1 MKSLA
6 RFLLCTLLLLSLTSC
21 GGGGGGSDN
30 SPPPNEQG
38 DDSGS
43 DDGGDQPTDP
53 GDDTGSDD
61 TGTTNHRIAG
71 TVTAERFSD
80 TDSDSN
86 DPQAPIVPN
95 NQPSEAQLLGN
106 PVVLGGFAS
115 AEGSGQAEHRFQAEG
130 DSEDWFSL
138 SLSAD
143 QSIRLTIHDFQ
154 PLSPLQNDLDLYLY
168 QSDAPD
174 TPVQSSTG
182 GISDSESIRV
192 PASGDY
198 LLEVR
203 AVAGISAYTLKID
216 SSDDRILP
224 ASPSVGDDF
233 APGELIVKWKQAPTV
248 AALNNRRLQPTGSPA
263 RGSRLRRYR
272 LADFADSSPPR
283 LHPVQ
288 KSHPQANAHTLA
300 KLRTLMELKQLQADP
315 AVDYVEPNYRYYSL
329 RAPSDPLYLRQWHYR
344 NVHLP
349 EAWDITTGSADTV
362 VAVLDTGIYKAHPDF
377 GGKLTPGY
385 DFISDPESAGD
396 GDGID
401 DDPEDPGDQ
410 ALQNR
415 SSWHGTHVAG
425 TVGAFTDNTSGVSGA
440 GWQSLVMPLRVL
452 GISGGST
459 YDVAQAVRYAAGLAN
474 DSGAIPAQKA
484 GVINMSFGGSE
495 FSQTLQDALSEAR
508 AQGVV
513 LVAAAGNDSSDT
525 PTYPAAMEGVIAV
538 SATDFNNEQ
547 APYSNFGNWV
557 DLAAPGGDMSADANV
572 DGFSDGVLS
581 TYVNETKG
589 GNELSPSYASLQGTS
604 MASPHASGVFALMKA
619 VNPQLTPDDIDALLA
634 SGQLTTD
641 LGETGR
647 DPVYGYG
654 LLDAYKAVQAAG
666 QEPAEPVITADPETL
681 NFSATLTALEV
692 EIRNIGADGAAVSSS
707 PQPGAGWI
715 SSVEPMV
722 VDTATGFGTYR
733 VTVDRTGLTDGIYN
747 SEVVFPMNGTENY
760 HLPVNLQVGST
771 TSGNYAGYLYILL
784 LKASDEDGD
793 GISDYETVRQLAKST
808 DNGEYTFEFTGVE
821 PGNYTIAAG
830 SDLNANGTICDPG
843 EACGYYPASGQED
856 SVTVDRDLENLSLIA
871 SYYSDANTSASSAG
885 GEQTGQR
892 RPIGKLKIRRAE

>member
-6 RFLLCTLLLLSLTSC
+6 HLLLCTLLLLSLAAC
-21 GGGGGGSDN
+21 GGGGGGSD
-30 SPPPNEQG
+30 SRPPSSEQG
-38 DDSGS
+38 DGSDDDSG
-43 DDGGDQPTDP
+43 DGGDQPTDP
-53 GDDTGSDD
+53 GDS
-61 TGTTNHRIAG
+61 HRIAG

-86 DPQAPIVPN
+86 DPKAPIVPN

-115 AEGSGQAEHRFQAEG
+115 AEGSNNQAEHRFWDEG

-138 SLSAD
+138 SLSQG

-154 PLSPLQNDLDLYLY
+154 TLSPLQNDLDLYLY
-168 QSDAPD
+168 RLDD
-174 TPVQSSTG
+174 TGSAVEVASSTS
-182 GISDSESIRV
+182 GISDSESIQV
-192 PASGDY
+192 PESGDY

-216 SSDDRILP
+216 SSDDRGLL

-233 APGELIVKWKQAPTV
+233 APGELIIKWKQAPTV
-248 AALNNRRLQPTGSPA
+248 AALNGRRLQPTGGPA
-263 RGSRLRRYR
+263 RDGRLRRYR
-272 LADFADSSPPR
+272 LADLAEPGPPR

-288 KSHPQANAHTLA
+288 KSHPNANAHTLA
-300 KLRTLMELKQLQADP
+300 KLRTLMELKELQADP
-315 AVDYVEPNYRYYSL
+315 AVDYVEPNYRYHSL

-344 NVHLP
+344 NIHLP
-349 EAWDITTGSADTV
+349 EAWDITTGSSDVV

-377 GGKLTPGY
+377 EGKLTPGY

-401 DDPEDPGDQ
+401 DDPEDPGDR

-425 TVGAFTDNTSGVSGA
+425 TVGALTDNTSGVSGA
-440 GWQSLVMPLRVL
+440 GWDSLVMPLRVL
-452 GISGGST
+452 GISGGNT
-459 YDVAQAVRYAAGLAN
+459 YDAAQAVRYAAGLAN
-474 DSGAIPAQKA
+474 DSGTVPAQKA
-484 GVINMSFGGSE
+484 GVINMSFGGSG
-495 FSQTLQDALSEAR
+495 FSQTLQNALSEAR

-525 PTYPAAMEGVIAV
+525 PVYPAAMEGVIAV

-547 APYSNFGNWV
+547 APYSNFGDWV

-581 TYVNETKG
+581 TYVNERKG

-641 LGETGR
+641 LGDTGR

-681 NFSATLTALEV
+681 NFSATLTELEV
-692 EIRNIGADGAAVSSS
+692 EIRNIGADSASLSGDPLPGATWISNVEAVS
-707 PQPGAGWI
+707 
-715 SSVEPMV
+715 
-722 VDTATGFGTYR
+722 VDDKGFGTYR
-733 VTVDRTGLTDGIYN
+733 VSVDRSDMTDGIYN

-760 HLPVNLQVGST
+760 HLPVNLQVQMGGT
-771 TSGNYAGYLYILL
+771 ASGNYAGYLYILL
-784 LKASDEDGD
+784 LKATDEDGD
-793 GISDYETVRQLAKST
+793 GVSDYETVRQLAKST

-821 PGNYTIAAG
+821 PGNYAIAAG
-830 SDLNANGTICDPG
+830 SDLNANGFICDPG
-843 EACGYYPASGQED
+843 EACGYYPAGSQED

-871 SYYSDANTSASSAG
+871 SYYSDADASASSAG

-892 RPIGKLKIRRAE
+892 RPIAKLKIRRAE